1 MKVLIRFIQEKTN
14 FIIYV
19 DSNLGKKNH
28 RKSNNYYVFLLL
40 QMNKYQN
47 FFGIIVSHFIQ

>member
-1 MKVLIRFIQEKTN
+1 MKVFIRFIQEKTN
-14 FIIYV
+14 FIICV
-19 DSNLGKKNH
+19 DSNLEKKNH

-47 FFGIIVSHFIQ
+47 FLA

>member
-1 MKVLIRFIQEKTN
+1 MKVFIRFIQEKTN

-19 DSNLGKKNH
+19 DSNLEKKNH
-28 RKSNNYYVFLLL
+28 RKSNNYYAFLLL

-47 FFGIIVSHFIQ
+47 FFGIIVCHFIQ